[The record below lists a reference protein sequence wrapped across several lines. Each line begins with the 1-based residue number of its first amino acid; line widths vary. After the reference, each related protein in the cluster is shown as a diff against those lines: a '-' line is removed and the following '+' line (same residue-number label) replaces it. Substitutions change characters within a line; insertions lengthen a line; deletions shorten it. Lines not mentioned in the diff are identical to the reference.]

1 MTAQSEDRA
10 MAADES
16 LSRMPATELIR
27 AYRRHTLSPVEV
39 IEAVLSRIQATQ
51 PAVNAFCLVD
61 EEGARSAA
69 LEAEARWRRGAPLGL
84 LDGVPA
90 TVKDLVLT
98 RGWPTRRGSLAVDPG
113 GPWEEDAP
121 ATARLRA
128 HGAILIGKTTTP
140 EFGWKGVTD
149 SPLTGITRNPWNLE
163 RTPGGS
169 SGGAAVATALGCGA
183 LHIGT
188 DGGGSIRIPAAFTG
202 IFGLK
207 PSFGRVPAYPPS
219 PFGTLAHLG
228 PMTRTVA
235 DAALMLTVI
244 SEPDGRDW
252 HALPAD
258 GRDYRIGL
266 ETGIAGLRLA
276 YSRRLGYVDFVDP
289 EVATLVDRAVE
300 TLADLGAIVEEV
312 DPGFENPAETFRAH
326 WFAGAANLLRRYPDD
341 QRARMD
347 PGLVAAA
354 LEGAGQSLL
363 DYLAAVDR
371 RGALGSHM
379 RRFHERYDALVT
391 PQMPLAAF
399 AIGIDTPEG
408 PNGRWVDWTPFTYP
422 FNLTGQPAASVP
434 CGLTAAGLP
443 VAFQVVG
450 PMFCDA
456 LVLRIAR
463 AFEAVQPFALP
474 GTAGSRTGSTEAGTA
489 GEAGSP

>member
-1 MTAQSEDRA
+1 
-10 MAADES
+10 
-16 LSRMPATELIR
+16 
-27 AYRRHTLSPVEV
+27 
-39 IEAVLSRIQATQ
+39 
-51 PAVNAFCLVD
+51 
-61 EEGARSAA
+61 
-69 LEAEARWRRGAPLGL
+69 
-84 LDGVPA
+84 
-90 TVKDLVLT
+90 
-98 RGWPTRRGSLAVDPG
+98 
-113 GPWEEDAP
+113 
-121 ATARLRA
+121 
-128 HGAILIGKTTTP
+128 
-140 EFGWKGVTD
+140 
-149 SPLTGITRNPWNLE
+149 
-163 RTPGGS
+163 
-169 SGGAAVATALGCGA
+169 
-183 LHIGT
+183 
-188 DGGGSIRIPAAFTG
+188 
-202 IFGLK
+202 
-207 PSFGRVPAYPPS
+207 
-219 PFGTLAHLG
+219 
-228 PMTRTVA
+228 MTRTVA

-258 GRDYRIGL
+258 RRDYRIGL
-266 ETGIAGLRLA
+266 EAGIAGLRLA

-289 EVATLVDRAVE
+289 EVATLVGRAVE
-300 TLADLGAIVEEV
+300 TLSDLGAMVEEV
-312 DPGFENPAETFRAH
+312 DPGFGNPAETFRAH
-326 WFAGAANLLRRYPDD
+326 WFAGAANLLRRYSDD

-347 PGLVAAA
+347 PGLVATA

-474 GTAGSRTGSTEAGTA
+474 ERPGAEQAARKPGPQERPVPADGPGEGSSSWRRCPRSDAAGSRCSVAHCHDDRRGRSARSRRPTCGASGRTWAGGGVAAPEPASSSAEPCSRNIITSRKSATA
-489 GEAGSP
+489 NSAFKENVDMLCIL